1 MKTVLM
7 VLLLGV
13 AVLAAGV
20 AARADGW
27 ATTYSLTNGTVGV
40 SNAQANSCWT
50 PVAVL
55 WKFTTVTN
63 AQLAVHRSSQGA
75 TFVLSQFEASNTAS
89 VVWVPEAAYP
99 FSFGDTL
106 LLTSSFSNGQV
117 QVIRKAN

>member
-1 MKTVLM
+1 MKAGVI

-13 AVLAAGV
+13 AVMMAGV

-27 ATTYSLTNGTVGV
+27 ATTYSLTNGSVGV
-40 SNAQANSCWT
+40 SNSQANSCWT

-55 WKFTTVTN
+55 WKFSTVTN
-63 AQLAVHRSSQGA
+63 AQLAVHRESQGSS
-75 TFVLSQFEASNTAS
+75 FVLSQFDASNTAS

-106 LLTSSFSNGQV
+106 LLISSFSNGQV